1 MLDILLLVIAG
12 IIAVILNFFS
22 NMQKKIR
29 RRSLHSAQSVNRTSQ
44 LESYVPPRRFFAGC
58 WFPAPV
64 GTVSSDPDHDRRTSG
79 TKIPFLCRG
88 LAVPCIN

>member
-44 LESYVPPRRFFAGC
+44 R
-58 WFPAPV
+58 
-64 GTVSSDPDHDRRTSG
+64 
-79 TKIPFLCRG
+79 
-88 LAVPCIN
+88 

>member
-29 RRSLHSAQSVNRTSQ
+29 RRPSIPHSR
-44 LESYVPPRRFFAGC
+44 
-58 WFPAPV
+58 
-64 GTVSSDPDHDRRTSG
+64 
-79 TKIPFLCRG
+79 
-88 LAVPCIN
+88 

>member
-29 RRSLHSAQSVNRTSQ
+29 RRSLNSAQSVNRTSQ
-44 LESYVPPRRFFAGC
+44 L
-58 WFPAPV
+58 
-64 GTVSSDPDHDRRTSG
+64 
-79 TKIPFLCRG
+79 
-88 LAVPCIN
+88 

>member
-29 RRSLHSAQSVNRTSQ
+29 RRPSIPQ